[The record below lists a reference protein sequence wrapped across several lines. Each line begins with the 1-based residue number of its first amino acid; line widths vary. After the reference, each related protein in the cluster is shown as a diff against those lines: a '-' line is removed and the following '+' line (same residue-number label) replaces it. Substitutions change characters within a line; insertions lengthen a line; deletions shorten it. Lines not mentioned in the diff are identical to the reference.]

1 MSPVESHIDLDDCRI
16 KVLRAGQGTPL
27 VFLRGTDASDDWQPY
42 LDELARRFDVIVPEH
57 PGFGGQPKPK
67 WLDRIADYSNFYLDL
82 LDRLDLKDVHL
93 VGHGMGGWIAAELA
107 TRDTRCIA
115 SLTLVDAQGLWL
127 DGVPTLD
134 TFLCTEEQAIAD
146 LFHDPKLAEAETAR
160 RLTPESEDMRLNNQ
174 VVIAQTTWQP
184 RGYDPHLRKW
194 LHRIDVPTLIV
205 WGAEDRLLPQAYAQ
219 EWGKI
224 IPGAQVEI
232 IAACGHVPPIEK
244 PAEFVRLISDF
255 AAAERAA
262 A

>member
-1 MSPVESHIDLDDCRI
+1 MSPTESQLDLNDCRV
-16 KVLRAGQGTPL
+16 KLLRAGQGAPL
-27 VFLRGTDASDDWQPY
+27 LVLRGTDASDGWRPY

-82 LDRLDLKDVHL
+82 LDRLDVNGVHL

-107 TRDTRCIA
+107 TRDTRRLA
-115 SLTLVDAQGLWL
+115 SLALVDAQGLWL
-127 DGVPTLD
+127 DGVETLD
-134 TFLCTEEQAIAD
+134 TFLCSEEKAVAD
-146 LFHDPKLAEAETAR
+146 LFHDAQLAEAEIAR
-160 RLTPESEDMRLNNQ
+160 RLTPESEDIRLNNQ

-205 WGAEDRLLPQAYAQ
+205 WGAEDRLLPLAYAQ
-219 EWGKI
+219 EWGRL
-224 IPGAQVEI
+224 IPGAKVEVF
-232 IAACGHVPPIEK
+232 ADCGHVPPIEK
-244 PAEFVRLISDF
+244 PAEFVAAITNF
-255 AAAERAA
+255 AAAKRAA